1 MKLSRMT
8 ALISLLLCLSLLSAC
23 HRSDGGLSASSA
35 GGSGVDLS
43 TPGSPSGSPASDP
56 APPQA
61 PEPEPEP
68 EPEPDPGPVPDPQP
82 DPEPEPPP
90 AQEPEPGSESEPDPG
105 PNQTLYIL
113 MYHLF
118 VLDDQPCNEW
128 TVTNGRFREDLQWL
142 ADHGYTTVL
151 PRELAA
157 GEPLP
162 ERAVML
168 TFDDGY
174 DSNFWLAFPL
184 LKEFQAK
191 AVIALIT
198 SHIDDQELYYLN
210 WDKCRE
216 MDQSGLVEFGSH
228 THAVHG
234 SEFGGITRG
243 PNESMEEYGL
253 RVLCDIQ
260 ISIDR
265 IVENLGAPPLYF
277 AYPLGKTDPWAS
289 EFIHKNFSVTV
300 TTRPG
305 TADTSQ
311 GLYNMHRY
319 TVDMDTPLC
328 QILPE

>member
-23 HRSDGGLSASSA
+23 QRSDGGLSASSA

-68 EPEPDPGPVPDPQP
+68 DSEPDPGPVPDPQP
-82 DPEPEPPP
+82 DPEPESPP

-151 PRELAA
+151 PRELAV
-157 GEPLP
+157 LH
-162 ERAVML
+162 
-168 TFDDGY
+168 T
-174 DSNFWLAFPL
+174 SN
-184 LKEFQAK
+184 
-191 AVIALIT
+191 V
-198 SHIDDQELYYLN
+198 
-210 WDKCRE
+210 
-216 MDQSGLVEFGSH
+216 G
-228 THAVHG
+228 
-234 SEFGGITRG
+234 
-243 PNESMEEYGL
+243 
-253 RVLCDIQ
+253 RVYTY
-260 ISIDR
+260 
-265 IVENLGAPPLYF
+265 IV
-277 AYPLGKTDPWAS
+277 
-289 EFIHKNFSVTV
+289 
-300 TTRPG
+300 RG
-305 TADTSQ
+305 TAAAVTERMGQ
-311 GLYNMHRY
+311 FQ
-319 TVDMDTPLC
+319 PLMLEA
-328 QILPE
+328 LPLSLEEIFIYELGGEHYAVKELLL